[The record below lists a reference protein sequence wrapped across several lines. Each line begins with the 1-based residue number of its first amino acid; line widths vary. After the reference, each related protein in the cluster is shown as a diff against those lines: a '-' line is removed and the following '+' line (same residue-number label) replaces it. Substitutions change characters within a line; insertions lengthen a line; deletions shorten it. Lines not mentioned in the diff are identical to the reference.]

1 METEYFD
8 QSLFLAA
15 RLVENSQHDDAIVVL
30 RPLIECDLNYF
41 QKCIVCVNMAIIFGQ
56 KGQDSDALAWYD
68 HAIEYERAHGR
79 FFAAERK
86 AAFMA
91 EKGWT
96 TESLSMYEKLLSAP
110 SLTDEDEERIRTNL
124 STLKARLGQSSA

>member
-1 METEYFD
+1 MQSEHLD

-15 RLVENSQHDDAIVVL
+15 RLVDNSQHDDAIVVL
-30 RPLIECDLNYF
+30 RPLLECELDAF
-41 QKCIVCVNMAIIFGQ
+41 HKMIVSVNMAIIFGQ

-68 HAIEYERAHGR
+68 RAIGYERSIGR

-91 EKGWT
+91 ERGWT
-96 TESLSMYEKLLSAP
+96 AESLSMYEKLLSEP
-110 SLTDEDEERIRTNL
+110 SLTDEDGERIRQNL
-124 STLKARLGQSSA
+124 STLKQRLG

>member
-1 METEYFD
+1 MLTEHFD

-15 RLVENSQHDDAIVVL
+15 RLVENSERDDAIVVL
-30 RPLIECDLNYF
+30 RPLIECELHDLH
-41 QKCIVCVNMAIIFGQ
+41 KTIVCVNMAIIFGQ

-68 HAIEYERAHGR
+68 RAIGYERAHGK

-91 EKGWT
+91 EKNWNSD
-96 TESLSMYEKLLSAP
+96 SLTMYERLLTEFSP
-110 SLTDEDEERIRTNL
+110 DGDDRERIEQNIAL
-124 STLKARLGQSSA
+124 LKERLGY

>member
-1 METEYFD
+1 MQIEHFD

-15 RLVENSQHDDAIVVL
+15 RLVEGSEHDDAIVAL
-30 RPLIECDLNYF
+30 RPLLECELHDF
-41 QKCIVCVNMAIIFGQ
+41 HKTIVCVNMAIIFGM

-68 HAIEYERAHGR
+68 RAINYERAIGR

-96 TESLSMYEKLLSAP
+96 AESLAMYERLLSEP
-110 SLTDEDEERIRTNL
+110 SLTEEDEERIRQNL
-124 STLKARLGQSSA
+124 SILKNRAG